1 MRIVS
6 LLVAMCFTLNVM
18 ASTGSLQEFE
28 RILDDYHYDLIV
40 EWDQKDPDFYE
51 TKTKVFFK
59 NLQRLIEEEGLSQE
73 EINSII
79 SRKVSNKKI
88 IEALKL
94 KMSLMK
100 GATSE
105 DLTQMI
111 KSSVGDMYREGASWN
126 GYVVIPV
133 AFGLLIAAA
142 VGYAIWWVTNH
153 ECVENELMYVCT
165 TPSSSYCNYPSSV
178 YKPCYNAPN
187 SYCRY
192 TEVCTRYEEK

>member
-28 RILDDYHYDLIV
+28 RILDDYHYDLSV
-40 EWDQKDPDFYE
+40 EWDQKDSDFYE

-100 GATSE
+100 N
-105 DLTQMI
+105 D
-111 KSSVGDMYREGASWN
+111 
-126 GYVVIPV
+126 
-133 AFGLLIAAA
+133 GLQL
-142 VGYAIWWVTNH
+142 N
-153 ECVENELMYVCT
+153 
-165 TPSSSYCNYPSSV
+165 
-178 YKPCYNAPN
+178 
-187 SYCRY
+187 
-192 TEVCTRYEEK
+192 